1 MAKNEPIDLV
11 LDKYGSTHTSTL
23 TYKNKIWQKVAYAT
37 LHLNLKPIAMRKIV
51 NPDNKKDV
59 SYAIHL
65 SGGNNGNPNWV
76 AYCLALATFFNKL
89 GEEYNAWLLNID
101 NDAPDDVFEAY
112 IVFKNK

>member
-1 MAKNEPIDLV
+1 MAKDSPIDRILESRGTTTTTTITYRNKMWQV
-11 LDKYGSTHTSTL
+11 VDFMTL
-23 TYKNKIWQKVAYAT
+23 K
-37 LHLNLKPIAMRKIV
+37 LNLKLISMRKIV
-51 NPDNKKDV
+51 NPDNKNDV

-76 AYCLALATFFNKL
+76 AYCLALATFFNKI

-112 IVFKNK
+112 IVFRNK